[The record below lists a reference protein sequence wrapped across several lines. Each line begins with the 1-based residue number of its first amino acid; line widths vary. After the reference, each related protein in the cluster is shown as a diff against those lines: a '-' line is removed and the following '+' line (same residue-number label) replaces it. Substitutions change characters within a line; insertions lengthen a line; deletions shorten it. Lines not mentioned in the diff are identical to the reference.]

1 VIPLSV
7 LDLVPI
13 REGSGVSEALQEAG
27 RLAATAEQAGYK
39 RFWVAEHHATPGIA
53 GGATSVVLAHIGH
66 ATTTIR
72 IGSGGIML
80 PNHNPFVIAE
90 QFGTLDALFPG
101 RIDLGLGRAP
111 GAAPILGQA
120 LRKNLHQAA
129 EYFPQDVVE
138 LRALLTGN
146 VDLPIAATPGL
157 GAQVELWML
166 GSSLF
171 GAQLAAR
178 LGLPYAFASHFA
190 PDHLDA
196 ALMAY
201 RTQFR
206 PSATLEQP
214 HAMAA
219 MTVICA
225 DTDQEA
231 ELLASSQD
239 QSFVRLRSGDPG
251 KLPPPI
257 RNYRQTLPESARAML
272 ERLSVARAV
281 GSPETVRE
289 AIGRFVERTG
299 ADEIITSGA
308 TYDAAARERSLELT
322 MKAVSQETRLGVS
335 DGPLGSKA

>member
-1 VIPLSV
+1 MTDLSV

-13 REGSGVSEALQEAG
+13 REGSDASAALREAG
-27 RLAATAEQAGYK
+27 ALAKVAEGAGYK

-66 ATTTIR
+66 ATSTIR

-90 QFGTLDALFPG
+90 QFGTLDALFPD
-101 RIDLGLGRAP
+101 RVDLGLGRAP

-120 LRKNLHQAA
+120 LRKDLHRAA

-138 LRALLTGN
+138 LRALLTG
-146 VDLPIAATPGL
+146 DLELPITATPGL
-157 GAQVELWML
+157 GSRVQMWIL

-171 GAQLAAR
+171 GAQLAAQ

-196 ALMAY
+196 ALRTYREHFRASAY
-201 RTQFR
+201 
-206 PSATLEQP
+206 LEQP

-225 DTDQEA
+225 DSDAEA

-239 QSFVRLRSGDPG
+239 QSFVRLRTGEPG
-251 KLPPPI
+251 KLPPPVPG
-257 RNYRQTLPESARAML
+257 YRDSLDMSSRGML
-272 ERLSVARAV
+272 ERLGVARAV
-281 GSPETVRE
+281 GSPQTVRE
-289 AIGRFVERTG
+289 RIGRFVERTR
-299 ADEIITSGA
+299 ADELIVSGA
-308 TYDAAARERSLELT
+308 TFDPLARQQSLRLT
-322 MKAVSQETRLGVS
+322 VEALSG
-335 DGPLGSKA
+335 